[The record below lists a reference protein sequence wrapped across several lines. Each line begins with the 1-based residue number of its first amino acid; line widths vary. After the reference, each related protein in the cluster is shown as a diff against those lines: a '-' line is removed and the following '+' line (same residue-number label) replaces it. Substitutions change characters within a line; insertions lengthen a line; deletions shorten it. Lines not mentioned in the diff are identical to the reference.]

1 MADDDDIMESFYLKQ
16 IVLDINKIAENLYQG
31 AIPPKGEVLSKK
43 GFDVVVL
50 CAEENQD
57 VEGYPEVQVIC
68 SPGDDTDD
76 LDRFARD
83 LVHWKISA
91 ARVANAIRK
100 GKKVLVTCMAGLNRS
115 GMVTALALH
124 DLTGWSGEMIVK
136 HIKSRRRWALCND
149 TFAQYLKENLKE
161 KEVEKTP
168 R

>member
-1 MADDDDIMESFYLKQ
+1 MADDDDFLDEFHMRQ

-31 AIPPKGEVLSKK
+31 AIPPKGEILSKK
-43 GFDVVVL
+43 GFQVLVL

-57 VEGYPEVQVIC
+57 TESYVDIQVIC

-91 ARVANAIRK
+91 ARVANAVRK

-124 DLTGWSGEMIVK
+124 ELTGWSGERIVK
-136 HIKSRRRWALCND
+136 HIKSRRSYALCND
-149 TFAQYLKENLKE
+149 TFADYLKENLKAVD
-161 KEVEKTP
+161 KKP
-168 R
+168 Q